1 MVFPEAKYYRY
12 NHMLLSSIGLW
23 PYDNSTIGQIQVVV
37 SLLIFGLYV
46 TIQFIRLLIPEFNL
60 DFFLEVVALTFFIL
74 VWIVK
79 YINLFVVIG
88 SIKQIRKCV
97 KNNWNILSDNREIDI
112 MHKYADIGRQST
124 IAIMLVVYVGYVGFI
139 LIQFSPDLL
148 DTVMPLNESRSR
160 ILLYQAKYS
169 IVQEKYLYI
178 IMIHESIGLFLCGT
192 TGIAAET
199 FLLVNALHAFGMF
212 KVTRYRME
220 RMLNEDVSQISIAKS
235 YIIFHDKIMA
245 AVDTHTRAIEFS
257 ELLKNSFGI
266 SYLFMI
272 LTALISATASLF
284 RLFRIITMQGQE
296 KIEILK
302 LINYVC
308 PILVLL
314 VVGNFVGQEFTNN
327 DDLVHRAICNTKWY
341 NAPLKIQKFILF
353 LLRKTTKSYKVDA
366 GGLFS
371 PSLEGLTTTMSLV
384 LSVMTLLCSI

>member
-46 TIQFIRLLIPEFNL
+46 TIQFMRLLIPEFNL
-60 DFFLEVVALTFFIL
+60 DFFLEALALIFFIL
-74 VWIVK
+74 AWFVK
-79 YINLFVVIG
+79 YINLFLVIG
-88 SIKQIRKCV
+88 NIKQIRKCV
-97 KNNWNILSDNREIDI
+97 KSNWNILSDNREIDI

-124 IAIMLVVYVGYVGFI
+124 IAIMIGVYVGYVGFT
-139 LIQFSPDLL
+139 LAQFSPDLL
-148 DTVMPLNESRSR
+148 DTLMPLNESRSR
-160 ILLYQAKYS
+160 LLLYQAKYS

-178 IMIHESIGLFLCGT
+178 VMIHESIGLFLCAT
-192 TGIAAET
+192 TGLAAET

-212 KVTRYRME
+212 RVTRYRME
-220 RMLNEDVSQISIAKS
+220 RILNEDVSQISVAKRH
-235 YIIFHDKIMA
+235 IIFHDKIMV
-245 AVDTHTRAIEFS
+245 AVDTHRRALEFS
-257 ELLKNSFGI
+257 ELLKNSFGV
-266 SYLFMI
+266 SYLLMI
-272 LTALISATASLF
+272 LTSLISATVSLF

-314 VVGNFVGQEFTNN
+314 VVGNFVGQEFINN
-327 DDLVHRAICNTKWY
+327 DELVHRAICNTEWY
-341 NAPLKIQKFILF
+341 NAPVKIQKFILF

-371 PSLEGLTTTMSLV
+371 PCLEGLTTTMSLV
-384 LSVMTLLCSI
+384 LSFLTILCSI